1 MKRVLGLV
9 LLVCIIISFCSCS
22 EGTSPATPSNTL
34 QSTEPLPAGTEES
47 AVPNTST
54 VIETDEAQISSNAT
68 IVPDTT
74 AYSTAPSE
82 LETEPPTELATAPAT
97 EPSQQ
102 ETDLLTPQQR
112 NSINMLNYM
121 TVLAQNVNEAKGNQL
136 YLESAYASLVNDIF
150 PNSVDTKTQAQIT
163 TLMDTIKDYRMID
176 VKRARLEF
184 IYEQNRAQA
193 MRKAIPNPVGLLSA
207 VQSGSYLKAA
217 ASVIYM
223 AVDSVSSY
231 QAATSQA
238 DLQFIKDG
246 WELDDA
252 ETEALHNSTKNAL
265 TYMFNMV
272 RDYNLPGDYALNKES
287 VEAFVSWSGKP
298 GSQNTSKIKWFE
310 DHESTYRQFGPYWL
324 ELAKDYYEA
333 GKNGTNGSNSVEYYM
348 KCLEAIAQY
357 EAISTRIFRKDI
369 DYAKSLPMAIIAAK
383 ETMEQSEYIQT
394 AKRFCELIMSNTKD
408 ADWELRY
415 FAAQTYLDLYALSKD
430 TAYID
435 AAYSIVYQN
444 VNQLVDEQ
452 RSLNATYLAEYKE
465 VEPKKDATSRQK
477 DEIKSYNKAMKA
489 AREIALPPVS
499 EALYLNCDLL
509 FALAEEKG
517 ISNTEKAQIEAIL
530 HEDGKRLFLTKALD
544 DRFWFTRNTTPL
556 LASNITVEFDGDE
569 LTIPAVC
576 VTDRSVISV
585 TVTSSGARTGWADW
599 IVTEVERPS
608 DSDSDGFIVT
618 YESETGDDYDYEVGD
633 VITIK
638 VIPVEEDPEN
648 CFVFT
653 FNAVRGKILFVSA
666 GIDFERVN

>member
-82 LETEPPTELATAPAT
+82 LETEPPTELATEPAT

-121 TVLAQNVNEAKGNQL
+121 TVLTQNVNEAKGNQL

-231 QAATSQA
+231 QAATSQV

-252 ETEALHNSTKNAL
+252 KTEALHNSTENAL

-357 EAISTRIFRKDI
+357 EAISTRVFRKDI

-556 LASNITVEFDGDE
+556 LASDIAVEFDGDE

-618 YESETGDDYDYEVGD
+618 YESETGDDYDYEVGN